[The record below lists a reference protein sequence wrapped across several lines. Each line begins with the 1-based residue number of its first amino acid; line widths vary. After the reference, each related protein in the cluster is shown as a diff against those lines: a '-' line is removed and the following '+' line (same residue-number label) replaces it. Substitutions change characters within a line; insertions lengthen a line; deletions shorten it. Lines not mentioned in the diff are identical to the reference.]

1 MGGFG
6 GMRRGFLL
14 MRRHHLRQSCT
25 LGLTDVRRMREV
37 GRSRLP

>member
-6 GMRRGFLL
+6 GMRRGLLL
-14 MRRHHLRQSCT
+14 MRRRLRQSCT